1 MDAAH
6 ALGIMHDLAAIP
18 LRERIGYLI
27 GIAVMIGAAVG
38 AIRRWMQRNPTI
50 RGDALTGTAQ
60 VLSMKRA
67 GWLDNDHRPYLRLKL
82 GVQVPGQEPYE
93 VTVQRS
99 VDSVYLSRVQPGATL
114 PVQVDPVNPQI
125 VRLIFDQSIA

>member
-1 MDAAH
+1 
-6 ALGIMHDLAAIP
+6 
-18 LRERIGYLI
+18 
-27 GIAVMIGAAVG
+27 
-38 AIRRWMQRNPTI
+38 
-50 RGDALTGTAQ
+50 
-60 VLSMKRA
+60 MKRA

>member
-6 ALGIMHDLAAIP
+6 ALGILHDLAAIP